1 MGIIGG
7 SIFNFYGGA
16 KNAPK
21 GFNHRMYGGLA
32 RTRLKAPVLGGQF
45 AAWCLCYASFECS
58 LSAIRKKEDHWN
70 SIASG
75 AGAGVVMA
83 ARYIFFTFCYLGTKN
98 TSKFLR
104 FLITFFSNFS
114 SKSTKNFKNPNFDVF
129 F

>member
-1 MGIIGG
+1 MGIVGG

-21 GFNHRMYGGLA
+21 GFNHRLYGGLA

-83 ARYIFFTFCYLGTKN
+83 ARYIFFTFCYLETKN
-98 TSKFLR
+98 VSKFLR
-104 FLITFFSNFS
+104 FLITFFFKFLT
-114 SKSTKNFKNPNFDVF
+114 SKSAKNFQKLSIVA
-129 F
+129 

>member
-1 MGIIGG
+1 MGIVGG

-21 GFNHRMYGGLA
+21 GFNHRLYGGLA

-83 ARYIFFTFCYLGTKN
+83 ARYIFFTFCYLGNKN
-98 TSKFLR
+98 VSKILR
-104 FLITFFSNFS
+104 FLIAFFSFKFLT
-114 SKSTKNFKNPNFDVF
+114 SKSAKNFKI
-129 F
+129 

>member
-83 ARYIFFTFCYLGTKN
+83 ARYNFCTFCYLLSGLATK
-98 TSKFLR
+98 LE
-104 FLITFFSNFS
+104 I
-114 SKSTKNFKNPNFDVF
+114 VQA
-129 F
+129 